1 MNPFIDGTPKKPI
14 PQPDAMEEEFQGSGA
29 SADDV
34 QDNRVRKDEKKIDR
48 SLKDTFPASDPPSA
62 MPGAD

>member
-14 PQPDAMEEEFQGSGA
+14 PQPDAMEEEFRGSGA
-29 SADDV
+29 SPEDV
-34 QDNRVRKDEKKIDR
+34 PDNRVRTKEKKIDR